1 MTTTSSSNKLTYVSA
16 LTYAIENGNLP
27 TEIADK
33 LIALRAQQEKR
44 NNGDKKPTAKQNE
57 NTVLKEKIHSLL
69 MGCAEAK
76 TISEIMKLDDELS
89 TLSNQK
95 VATLVRQMVDDGKLE
110 RLEIKRKAY
119 FKVA

>member
-1 MTTTSSSNKLTYVSA
+1 MTTTSSSNKLTHVAA

-27 TEIADK
+27 AEIVEK
-33 LIALRAQQEKR
+33 LTALRTQQEKR
-44 NNGDKKPTAKQNE
+44 NSGDKKPTAKQNE
-57 NTVLKEKIHSLL
+57 NAALKDKIHSLL

-76 TISEIMKLDDELS
+76 TISEIMKMDDELS
-89 TLSNQK
+89 AMSNQK
-95 VATLVRQMVDDGKLE
+95 VATLVRQMVDEGKVE

>member
-1 MTTTSSSNKLTYVSA
+1 MTTNSSSNKLTYVTA

-27 TEIADK
+27 AEIVEK
-33 LIALRAQQEKR
+33 LTALRTQQEKR
-44 NNGDKKPTAKQNE
+44 NSGDKKPTAKQNE
-57 NTVLKEKIHSLL
+57 NAVLKDKIHSLL

-76 TISEIMKLDDELS
+76 TISEIMKMDDELS
-89 TLSNQK
+89 AMSNQK
-95 VATLVRQMVDDGKLE
+95 VATLVRQMVDEGKVE

>member
-1 MTTTSSSNKLTYVSA
+1 MTTNSSSNKLTYVAA

-27 TEIADK
+27 AEIVEK
-33 LIALRAQQEKR
+33 LTALRTQQEKR
-44 NNGDKKPTAKQNE
+44 NSGDKKPTAKQNE
-57 NTVLKEKIHSLL
+57 NAVLKEKIHSLL
-69 MGCAEAK
+69 IGCAEAK

-89 TLSNQK
+89 AMSNQK
-95 VATLVRQMVDDGKLE
+95 VATLVRQMVDEGKVE